1 VHDTIVPTPEPEY
14 VDLGLSVKWATF
26 NVGAKSSN
34 EIGSFYAWGEI
45 ETKDTY
51 TVNNYKWWNKSNKET
66 TKYCT
71 IDSLAYGGVADGLT
85 ELQPQDD
92 IAHILKGE
100 HWRMPDLDECKELV
114 NGCTW
119 TVSTRQGQIGFEG
132 ISKINGNTIF
142 LPVVGFRAGANLV
155 HETLGGYWSSTLN
168 IEKQSCAMGLYLNRE
183 TPSVGIYYNSSRQN
197 GFLIRPV
204 YDDRP

>member
-1 VHDTIVPTPEPEY
+1 

-26 NVGAKSSN
+26 NVGATSPN
-34 EIGSFYAWGEI
+34 EIGNFYAWGEI
-45 ETKDTY
+45 EPKDSY
-51 TVNNYKWWNKSNKET
+51 TDNNYKWWNKSSKEI

-71 IDSLAYGGVADGLT
+71 IDSLAYGDVADGLT
-85 ELQPQDD
+85 ELLPQDD
-92 IAHILKGE
+92 VAHILKGE
-100 HWRMPDLDECKELV
+100 HWRMPNLNECKELV

-132 ISKINGNTIF
+132 TSKINGNTIF
-142 LPVVGFRAGANLV
+142 LPVAGFRAGANLV